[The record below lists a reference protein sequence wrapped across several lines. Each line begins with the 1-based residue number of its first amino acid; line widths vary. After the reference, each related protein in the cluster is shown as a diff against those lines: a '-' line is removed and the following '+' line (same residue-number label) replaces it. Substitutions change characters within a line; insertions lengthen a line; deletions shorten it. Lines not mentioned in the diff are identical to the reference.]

1 MLMGSPKGGRGLWEL
16 RGDVWIWGGGLGGLY
31 RVVISPLGSTLGGG
45 GVCRGPYGGLG
56 GSLTSAPPPPPSG
69 PPPPCC
75 GGSAGAAGPGAEW
88 GRPQWVGTAGPIWI
102 L

>member
-45 GVCRGPYGGLG
+45 GSVGVPMVGWGGL
-56 GSLTSAPPPPPSG
+56 
-69 PPPPCC
+69 
-75 GGSAGAAGPGAEW
+75 
-88 GRPQWVGTAGPIWI
+88 
-102 L
+102 